1 LVVSLF
7 SRKDRP
13 GSRKGARSAPR
24 GSPEPASR
32 GSRRESALRTEQ
44 AINRIESEMTGKTPG
59 PAPRPGSRSAPALR
73 PSAVPKP
80 PPAPVPNPAAASVS
94 VPAQAGEPRADAGA
108 QQSGNGTKIASTFA
122 GYDLADAIV
131 IDVQGSELPAILEEA
146 AVLYANGQSQPA
158 SRILR
163 QCLDDPGLGP
173 HHPLVWLM
181 LFDLHQCTGDR
192 TGFEALAAQYVE
204 RFDTAAPA
212 WNAALSPTGDADAPE
227 TPAAAS
233 TSSIPGDGQE
243 VIAPAPCPGE
253 LMLCGSIDG
262 SIEASLRRLL
272 DGEQE
277 QAHLDV
283 STVTAVEAS
292 GAQAL
297 LDLLAGFEHGPRT
310 LVVRGV
316 RRLYGR
322 LRACI
327 EPGRPDPCEACWM
340 LALQLLRVLDR
351 HPEFEDLA
359 IEYCITYEVSPPSWE
374 PCATSI
380 RQSDDDLTGA
390 EPERAEADDPVT
402 TAEPDPSDD
411 PVADDEGFD
420 LTATAVDRAFVLQGE
435 LAGRMQDEFEALRAY
450 AAERGDI
457 VIDCRRLRR
466 IEFVAAGD
474 LLNEIA
480 TMRSAGRQI
489 LFIEPNYLVYALM
502 LVMGIHDL
510 AEIRRRKI

>member
-1 LVVSLF
+1 
-7 SRKDRP
+7 
-13 GSRKGARSAPR
+13 
-24 GSPEPASR
+24 
-32 GSRRESALRTEQ
+32 
-44 AINRIESEMTGKTPG
+44 MTGKTPSPG
-59 PAPRPGSRSAPALR
+59 PRSAPALR
-73 PSAVPKP
+73 PSAALKP
-80 PPAPVPNPAAASVS
+80 PPAPNPASARAE
-94 VPAQAGEPRADAGA
+94 GPRADAGGNRG
-108 QQSGNGTKIASTFA
+108 GNGTKIASTFA

-158 SRILR
+158 SRILH
-163 QCLDDPGLGP
+163 QCLEDPGLGP
-173 HHPLVWLM
+173 HHPLVWMM
-181 LFDLHQCTGDR
+181 LLDLYQCTGDR
-192 TGFEALAAQYVE
+192 TGFETLAVQYAE
-204 RFDTAAPA
+204 RLDTVPPA
-212 WNAALSPTGDADAPE
+212 WNAALSPAGDVDAPDAPVAA
-227 TPAAAS
+227 PA
-233 TSSIPGDGQE
+233 SSISGDEQE
-243 VIAPAPCPGE
+243 AIAPAPCPGE

-262 SIEASLRRLL
+262 SIAASLHRLL

-283 STVTAVEAS
+283 STVTAVDVDS
-292 GAQAL
+292 AQAL
-297 LDLLAGFEHGPRT
+297 LDLLAGFERGPRT

-327 EPGRPDPCEACWM
+327 EPGRPDSREACWM
-340 LALQLLRVLDR
+340 LALQLLRILDR
-351 HPEFEDLA
+351 HSEFEDLA

-374 PCATSI
+374 PCAASI
-380 RQSDDDLTGA
+380 RQSDDGLTGT
-390 EPERAEADDPVT
+390 ESERAEAGDP
-402 TAEPDPSDD
+402 TAGAGPDPSDD
-411 PVADDEGFD
+411 AIVDDGEFD

-480 TMRSAGRQI
+480 TMRSAGRQV